1 VRGAV
6 ADMDDPCYELGRSL
20 PMPRTI
26 LPLFT
31 LSLLFACT
39 DAVAQGGA
47 PADVA
52 LESVT
57 AAATPGV
64 LSLRISGFH
73 SAAGQVLIAIYRGE
87 DGFPGKPES
96 AQKQLVAKIS
106 AGQARVEISD
116 LPPGE
121 YAVSVVH
128 DENGNN
134 TLDTN
139 WVGIPK
145 EGVGMSNNAR
155 GRMGP
160 PKYRDAKFTL
170 GAAGAVQSIAIVYL

>member
-1 VRGAV
+1 
-6 ADMDDPCYELGRSL
+6 MQ
-20 PMPRTI
+20 RTM
-26 LPLFT
+26 LPLVT

-39 DAVAQGGA
+39 DAVARDGA
-47 PADVA
+47 LAHSPPRADAPVA
-52 LESVT
+52 
-57 AAATPGV
+57 AAVATPGP
-64 LSLRISGFH
+64 LSLRIAGFR
-73 SAAGQVLIAIYRGE
+73 SADGQALIAVFRG
-87 DGFPGKPES
+87 DRGFPGEPGAAVKT
-96 AQKQLVAKIS
+96 AVAKIS
-106 AGQARVEISD
+106 DGRARLELSD

-139 WVGIPK
+139 WVGMPK
-145 EGVGMSNNAR
+145 EGIGMSNNAR

-170 GAAGAVQSIAIVYL
+170 GAEGAVQSIAIVYL

>member
-1 VRGAV
+1 
-6 ADMDDPCYELGRSL
+6 
-20 PMPRTI
+20 MPRTI
-26 LPLFT
+26 LPLVT

-39 DAVAQGGA
+39 DAVAQDGA
-47 PADVA
+47 PADGARETDAPVA
-52 LESVT
+52 A
-57 AAATPGV
+57 AAATPGS
-64 LSLRISGFH
+64 LSLRLSGFH
-73 SAAGQVLIAIYRGE
+73 SADGQVLIAVFRGE
-87 DGFPGKPES
+87 EGFPGKPG
-96 AQKQLVAKIS
+96 AAVKRVVAKIS
-106 AGQARVEISD
+106 DGRARVEISD

-139 WVGIPK
+139 WVGMPK
-145 EGVGMSNNAR
+145 EGIGMSNNAK

-170 GAAGAVQSIAIVYL
+170 GAEGAVQSIAIVYL

>member
-1 VRGAV
+1 
-6 ADMDDPCYELGRSL
+6 
-20 PMPRTI
+20 MPRTI
-26 LPLFT
+26 LPLVT

-47 PADVA
+47 PADIAPAVV
-52 LESVT
+52 LE
-57 AAATPGV
+57 AAVPAEAATATPGS
-64 LSLRISGFH
+64 LSLRLSGFH
-73 SAAGQVLIAIYRGE
+73 SADGQVLIAVFRGE
-87 DGFPGKPES
+87 DGFPGKPD
-96 AQKQLVAKIS
+96 AAVKKVVARIS
-106 AGQARVEISD
+106 DGRARVEISD
-116 LPPGE
+116 LEPGE

-139 WVGIPK
+139 WVGMPK
-145 EGVGMSNNAR
+145 EGIGMSNNAK

-170 GAAGAVQSIAIVYL
+170 GAEGAVQSISIVYL

>member
-1 VRGAV
+1 
-6 ADMDDPCYELGRSL
+6 
-20 PMPRTI
+20 MPRTF
-26 LPLFT
+26 LPLVI

-47 PADVA
+47 PADAA
-52 LESVT
+52 LADEPPVE
-57 AAATPGV
+57 AAAAAPGT
-64 LSLRISGFH
+64 LSVRLSGFH
-73 SAAGQVLIAIYRGE
+73 SADGQVLLVVFCGE

-96 AQKQLVAKIS
+96 AVKKVVAKIS
-106 AGQARVEISD
+106 DGKARVEISD

-139 WVGIPK
+139 WIGMPK
-145 EGVGMSNNAR
+145 EGIGMSNNAM

-170 GAAGAVQSIAIVYL
+170 GAEGAVQSIKIVYL